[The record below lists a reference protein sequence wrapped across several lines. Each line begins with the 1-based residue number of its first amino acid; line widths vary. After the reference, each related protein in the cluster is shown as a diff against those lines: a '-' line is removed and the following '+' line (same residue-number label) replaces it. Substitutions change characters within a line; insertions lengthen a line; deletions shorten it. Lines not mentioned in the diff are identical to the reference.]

1 MCTLPDMTMKGF
13 KSVYP
18 MHCMRLII
26 CCGTVVMRMGM
37 LGISMR
43 KMKTLTEYG
52 DNDNDW

>member
-1 MCTLPDMTMKGF
+1 MKGF